1 MEKMFKDYI
10 RGLFTVAM
18 VITLSFTGLQTS
30 EAAIKLVD
38 PDQQQV
44 AQVQSRS
51 TLETL
56 APANASPRLEVLDS
70 GTSTNRGLETLG
82 SSGSN
87 VEVLDSGTLDTSFE
101 VSKIYVSNRVT
112 GKKSAYTL
120 RSYNDYKV
128 LLDQLETGTVIL
140 ITNPIQVSNINRW
153 TQEVSERFT
162 EKNKGTVV
170 SFSDVNVLSP
180 QEIKI
185 FTEKAGLD
193 LTKIKAIEIRKEFK
207 NNIVRY
213 DDGKTDFDR
222 GMETVNNIVSTW
234 NLIDNLRH

>member
-1 MEKMFKDYI
+1 MEKMLKKFT
-10 RGLFTVAM
+10 RVFFVFTLVAGLTFADVHA
-18 VITLSFTGLQTS
+18 S
-30 EAAIKLVD
+30 EAAIRLLD
-38 PDQQQV
+38 PDEQQV
-44 AQVQSRS
+44 TAVQSRAQAG
-51 TLETL
+51 LETL
-56 APANASPRLEVLDS
+56 APTNATRGIEVLDA
-70 GTSTNRGLETLG
+70 GTVSNGLEQL
-82 SSGSN
+82 SSSSN
-87 VEVLDSGTLDTSFE
+87 VEVLDSGTLDNSFE
-101 VSKIYVSNRVT
+101 VTKIYTSNRVT
-112 GKKSAYTL
+112 GVKSAYTL
-120 RSYNDYKV
+120 SSYQDYKI
-128 LLDQLETGTVIL
+128 LLDKLETGTVLL

-193 LTKIKAIEIRKEFK
+193 LTKVKAIEIRKEYK